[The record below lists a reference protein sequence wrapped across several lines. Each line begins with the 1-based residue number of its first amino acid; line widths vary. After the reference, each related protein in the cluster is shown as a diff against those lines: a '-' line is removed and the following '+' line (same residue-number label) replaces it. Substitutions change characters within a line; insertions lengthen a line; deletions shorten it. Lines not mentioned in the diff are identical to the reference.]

1 MERGSGIL
9 LHISSLP
16 SNYGIGTF
24 GKEAYCFI
32 RLLKKTKQK
41 YWQFLPLSPTGYKD
55 SPYQSFST
63 FALNPYFID
72 LDDLIQ
78 DQLLKQEEVDALTWY
93 QTKDRVDYGLIYEN
107 KEKILWLAYQRGY
120 AKYQKMIQIFM
131 RKNQFWLEDY
141 ALFMALKKY
150 FHQQP
155 WTQWEIDYKIKKKN
169 VIHRF
174 QEENQDW
181 IQFYIFC
188 QFIAFKQYQ
197 KLKNFAK
204 ANKIQLIGDCP
215 IYVNFDSCDVWANQ
229 RLFLLDTQY
238 YPTLVAG
245 VPPDYFSKT
254 GQLWGN
260 PIYNYEQMKKDDYHW
275 WTLRFQHLL
284 KLYDY
289 VRLDHFR
296 GFEAYYAIPFKET
309 TALHGKWYAGP
320 GKTFFDLMTQ
330 KFGQTPFIAEDLGII
345 TDAVQLLKDCY
356 HFPGLKIL
364 LFAFDSLD
372 EKHPYLP
379 KNYEKNCIGYIGTHD
394 NSPFFEYV
402 KQNQN
407 GFLNMKK
414 YYQTVDENTT
424 YEAIMDDLFASDANV
439 IILQIQDILKQDE
452 KSRMNVPGSDQ
463 GNWQYRITH
472 NDFDFKKYEF
482 IVKLTIKH
490 QRD

>member
-174 QEENQDW
+174 QEENQE
-181 IQFYIFC
+181 YC
-188 QFIAFKQYQ
+188 
-197 KLKNFAK
+197 K
-204 ANKIQLIGDCP
+204 AD
-215 IYVNFDSCDVWANQ
+215 
-229 RLFLLDTQY
+229 
-238 YPTLVAG
+238 
-245 VPPDYFSKT
+245 
-254 GQLWGN
+254 
-260 PIYNYEQMKKDDYHW
+260 
-275 WTLRFQHLL
+275 
-284 KLYDY
+284 
-289 VRLDHFR
+289 
-296 GFEAYYAIPFKET
+296 
-309 TALHGKWYAGP
+309 
-320 GKTFFDLMTQ
+320 
-330 KFGQTPFIAEDLGII
+330 
-345 TDAVQLLKDCY
+345 
-356 HFPGLKIL
+356 
-364 LFAFDSLD
+364 
-372 EKHPYLP
+372 
-379 KNYEKNCIGYIGTHD
+379 
-394 NSPFFEYV
+394 
-402 KQNQN
+402 
-407 GFLNMKK
+407 
-414 YYQTVDENTT
+414 
-424 YEAIMDDLFASDANV
+424 
-439 IILQIQDILKQDE
+439 
-452 KSRMNVPGSDQ
+452 
-463 GNWQYRITH
+463 
-472 NDFDFKKYEF
+472 
-482 IVKLTIKH
+482 
-490 QRD
+490 